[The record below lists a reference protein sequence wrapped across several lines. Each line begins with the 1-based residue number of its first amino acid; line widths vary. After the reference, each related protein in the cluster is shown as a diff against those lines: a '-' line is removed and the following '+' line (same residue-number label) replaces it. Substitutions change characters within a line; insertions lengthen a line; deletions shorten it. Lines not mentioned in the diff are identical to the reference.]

1 MLMRMETMIVE
12 WEGVNQNNTTTK
24 FIITKTMQLL
34 LPLLFPILLFIVLKI
49 YQTYEEFIIES
60 FYKLIA
66 GITVI
71 SSLLFI
77 IFILDLLTKH

>member
-1 MLMRMETMIVE
+1 
-12 WEGVNQNNTTTK
+12 
-24 FIITKTMQLL
+24 MQLL

>member
-1 MLMRMETMIVE
+1 MIVE

>member
-1 MLMRMETMIVE
+1 MIVE

-34 LPLLFPILLFIVLKI
+34 LPLLFPILLFVVLKI

-77 IFILDLLTKH
+77 IFILDLLTKP

>member
-1 MLMRMETMIVE
+1 
-12 WEGVNQNNTTTK
+12 
-24 FIITKTMQLL
+24 MQLL
-34 LPLLFPILLFIVLKI
+34 LPLLFPILLFVVLKI
-49 YQTYEEFIIES
+49 YQTYEEVIIES

-77 IFILDLLTKH
+77 IFILDLLTKP